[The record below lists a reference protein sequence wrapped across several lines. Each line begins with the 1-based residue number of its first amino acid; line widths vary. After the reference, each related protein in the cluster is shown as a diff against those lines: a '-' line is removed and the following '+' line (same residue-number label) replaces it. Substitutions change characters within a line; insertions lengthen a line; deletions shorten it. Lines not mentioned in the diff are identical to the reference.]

1 MIGSRAGHVPSILVA
16 SLSAAFGVALL
27 QVTGVLTTLIDSDPR
42 AGSSPAVAIMLT
54 TVAIV
59 FIAIAVYVGAVVTA
73 NTFATIIAGRTRTIA
88 LVRLI
93 GATAR
98 QQRGAVARDGLIV
111 GIIGAIMGTLGGTVV
126 SVALV
131 EISIATGFLPRLAY
145 AYVEPVILL
154 PITAV
159 ILTTW
164 IASWVG
170 SRRVL
175 SVSPMEAAGAA
186 YERPL
191 HSVRGRGR
199 TVVAVA
205 LVVVGSGLLLLGMLV
220 GLASPIGV
228 LIGVLGGILS
238 FSGVIAGATSIMPP
252 ALRLVGRV
260 LGRGAVGRLAAE
272 NAVRYPE
279 RAAHTTIGL
288 VIAVTLVT
296 TFAVATASFQNL
308 LALARSGNEEAYEDT
323 EQLLTATVVIF
334 SILIGFSALI
344 AAVGLVNTLSLSVIQ
359 RTRELGLLR
368 ALGLTSRQVR
378 QLIRAESAQLSVTAI
393 LVGLVLGI
401 GYGWA
406 GAQALCG
413 SINGV
418 PGLVA
423 PVVPLWLV
431 GAVVVAATVLTVLAS
446 IAPTRAA
453 TRIAPV
459 AALAA

>member
-1 MIGSRAGHVPSILVA
+1 
-16 SLSAAFGVALL
+16 
-27 QVTGVLTTLIDSDPR
+27 
-42 AGSSPAVAIMLT
+42 
-54 TVAIV
+54 
-59 FIAIAVYVGAVVTA
+59 
-73 NTFATIIAGRTRTIA
+73 
-88 LVRLI
+88 
-93 GATAR
+93 
-98 QQRGAVARDGLIV
+98 
-111 GIIGAIMGTLGGTVV
+111 
-126 SVALV
+126 
-131 EISIATGFLPRLAY
+131 
-145 AYVEPVILL
+145 
-154 PITAV
+154 
-159 ILTTW
+159 
-164 IASWVG
+164 
-170 SRRVL
+170 
-175 SVSPMEAAGAA
+175 
-186 YERPL
+186 
-191 HSVRGRGR
+191 
-199 TVVAVA
+199 
-205 LVVVGSGLLLLGMLV
+205 MLV